1 MNAPEIY
8 PGSVWTRST
17 ILSTYVAIV
26 NSINDYIIEWIVNT
40 WHLYSM
46 GFLTGPGYTLA
57 HRWHSVFSPAEITR
71 VSRTGERS

>member
-17 ILSTYVAIV
+17 RRSIYVAIV
-26 NSINDYIIEWIVNT
+26 NSVNNDIIEWTDNT
-40 WHLYSM
+40 
-46 GFLTGPGYTLA
+46 TGPGYTLA